1 MWMATAAASKAKVKK
16 SAAARYVTTYPLD
29 YPQAYNAAPRRLI
42 HISLK
47 EQDVHVLFVTVKP

>member
-29 YPQAYNAAPRRLI
+29 YPQALQRGTAGFDPYQLD
-42 HISLK
+42 
-47 EQDVHVLFVTVKP
+47 EE